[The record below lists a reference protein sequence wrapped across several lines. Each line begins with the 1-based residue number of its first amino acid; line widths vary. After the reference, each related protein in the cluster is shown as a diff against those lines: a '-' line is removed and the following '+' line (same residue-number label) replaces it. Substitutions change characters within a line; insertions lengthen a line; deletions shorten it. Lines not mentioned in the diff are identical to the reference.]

1 MWEAPE
7 HSFFSNC
14 SCLKQPLLIMAI
26 SFDAD
31 EKDKLAHVFEE
42 LNIKPDTD
50 DPETMKQ
57 WMLSYLKQQGKV
69 PDSDSVPGGPKLA
82 QFIQNPRI
90 SLFSGNVQ
98 NKDHVTFEMWKFEV
112 CTLLT

>member
-1 MWEAPE
+1 
-7 HSFFSNC
+7 
-14 SCLKQPLLIMAI
+14 MAI
-26 SFDAD
+26 SFNED

-50 DPETMKQ
+50 NPESMKQ

-69 PDSDSVPGGPKLA
+69 PNLAPEGPKLA

-90 SLFSGNVQ
+90 SLFSI
-98 NKDHVTFEMWKFEV
+98 FW
-112 CTLLT
+112 